1 MKYFVFIITISI
13 VFSGCSANIETN
25 SAAANTTNSN
35 ALTANQPNTNSTAE
49 TNSPPVQMQTNKSID
64 KNSNAN
70 NFNAPNITINGD
82 KIKPKKDEL
91 PVGSVAA
98 LDDSVIFSE
107 SRGKDF
113 VETRTFK
120 NHPVLVK
127 IEKIMDGK
135 TNVYKVYLKNGKV
148 IDAPEEKMK
157 SYETLSAASILYEI
171 GLQPKPTPN
180 GDEEKKVKP

>member
-1 MKYFVFIITISI
+1 MRYFVFIITISI
-13 VFSGCSANIETN
+13 IFSGCSANVETN
-25 SAAANTTNSN
+25 SAAANSANSN
-35 ALTANQPNTNSTAE
+35 SPITNLPNINSTAE
-49 TNSPPVQMQTNKSID
+49 TNSPPLQTQSNKSLE
-64 KNSNAN
+64 NSNAN
-70 NFNAPNITINGD
+70 NFNSPNITINAD

-107 SRGKDF
+107 SRGRDF

-127 IEKIMDGK
+127 IEKIMNGK